1 MTGRPPMLE
10 LRTARF
16 QPANQLSEE
25 GDPRE
30 MTAAITWLI
39 KSRIPVYRASAIQL
53 KIGSLSFYPST
64 GTINFDNC
72 RREPVRGLAGLK
84 TTLEN
89 ALRRELPAID

>member
-1 MTGRPPMLE
+1 MTGRPPLLE

-39 KSRIPVYRASAIQL
+39 KSRIPVYRASPIQL

-72 RREPVRGLAGLK
+72 RRGLAGLK